1 MILAAV
7 SLRMGCGRRLHP
19 LVSAI
24 DFRDK
29 SEREDQFS
37 CSQSGQI
44 ALAVDA
50 SVADLHIYRNVHSF
64 FSPLFLVVAFF

>member
-1 MILAAV
+1 MILTAV
-7 SLRMGCGRRLHP
+7 SLRMDCGWRLHP

-29 SEREDQFS
+29 SKREDQFS

-50 SVADLHIYRNVHSF
+50 SVADLYI
-64 FSPLFLVVAFF
+64 